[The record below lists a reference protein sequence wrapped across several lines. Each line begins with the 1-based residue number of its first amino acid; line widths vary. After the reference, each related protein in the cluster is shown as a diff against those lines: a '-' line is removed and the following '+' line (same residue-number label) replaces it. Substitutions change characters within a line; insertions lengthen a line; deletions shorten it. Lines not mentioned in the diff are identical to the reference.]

1 MSRVGTLV
9 PVDVLNALVLS
20 ADFAEFHS
28 RRVAAPPSLVDRA
41 IRLVTLR
48 EMPLVK
54 VLFALRSVPDR
65 LAGRRGLPTSDRLPL
80 LDQMLGG
87 GFMLLA
93 DDPSQEIVI
102 GTIARVKGRRNRD
115 EGKPKADE
123 FAGFDQP
130 GFVKIA
136 MNFHLVDLGSS
147 TRLETAT
154 RVAATD
160 AAGRRAF
167 TAYWLLIR
175 PWSGLI
181 RRFWLRAIDRRS
193 TNDAKL

>member
-1 MSRVGTLV
+1 V
-9 PVDVLNALVLS
+9 PVRFPGGPLASLQILNALIPS

-28 RRVAAPPSLVDRA
+28 RTVPTPPSLVDGA

-54 VLFALRSVPDR
+54 MLFALRSVPDR

-80 LDQMLGG
+80 LDQMLGA

-93 DDPSQEIVI
+93 DAPSQEIVI
-102 GTIARVKGRRNRD
+102 ETIARVNGRQNRNERL
-115 EGKPKADE
+115 PNADD

-136 MNFHLVDLGSS
+136 MNFRLVDLGPS

-167 TAYWLLIR
+167 TAY
-175 PWSGLI
+175 
-181 RRFWLRAIDRRS
+181 
-193 TNDAKL
+193 